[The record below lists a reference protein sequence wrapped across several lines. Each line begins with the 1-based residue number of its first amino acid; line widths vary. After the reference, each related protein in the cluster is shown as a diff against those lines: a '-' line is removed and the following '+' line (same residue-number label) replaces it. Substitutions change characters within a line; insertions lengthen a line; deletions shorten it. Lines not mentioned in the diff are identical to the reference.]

1 MQASAKSLT
10 CFLIS
15 GHGTV
20 AAYFLLLLSVLL
32 PMLVECFI
40 LIDADTIVVDSVF
53 SIVGVV
59 AGGPCSRCRW

>member
-1 MQASAKSLT
+1 
-10 CFLIS
+10 
-15 GHGTV
+15 
-20 AAYFLLLLSVLL
+20 LLSVLL

-59 AGGPCSRCRW
+59 AGAASRGVV